1 MIEPVRPPKL
11 AQAIAERIEKLILE
25 GVLRPGEKLAPERE
39 LAERLDV
46 SRPSLRDAIEI
57 LEGKG
62 LLKGAKAGTV
72 VADFLAPLTDPLAAL
87 MRSSERVPM
96 DYLEYREAV
105 EAKAASLAALR
116 STSLDHEAIRACI
129 ARMEA
134 AHELEDSSAEEEAD
148 ADLHVL
154 IYEASHN
161 VVILQIM
168 RAFSD
173 MLRQDIFYNRRLLYG
188 RAKVRD
194 TLLAQH
200 KAIAEAV
207 LSGDAPRAEKAASD
221 HIRFTAGT
229 LESIGKDEE
238 RLGVALRR
246 LGRAD
251 LVASDAAGG

>member
-1 MIEPVRPPKL
+1 MIEPVRTPKL
-11 AQAIAERIEKLILE
+11 AQAIAEHLEKLILE

-39 LAERLDV
+39 LAERLEV
-46 SRPSLRDAIEI
+46 SRPSLRDAIAI
-57 LEGKG
+57 LEDKG

-87 MRSSERVPM
+87 MRSSERVTK
-96 DYLEYREAV
+96 DYFEYREAV
-105 EAKAASLAALR
+105 EAKAASLAAVH

-129 ARMEA
+129 DRMEA
-134 AHELEDSSAEEEAD
+134 AHGLADPSAEEGAD
-148 ADLHVL
+148 VDLHVL
-154 IYEASHN
+154 TYEASHN

-168 RAFSD
+168 RAFSE

-188 RAKVRD
+188 RTKVRD
-194 TLLAQH
+194 ALFSQH
-200 KAIAEAV
+200 KTIADAI
-207 LSGDAPRAEKAASD
+207 LSGDASRAEKAASD

-229 LESIGKDEE
+229 IESIGRDEE

-251 LVASDAAGG
+251 LVASNSHA